1 MTTEQ
6 HNILLIIVDCLRAD
20 YVYEPGQAYI
30 PSLTSL
36 RAEGFSFLNTISVT
50 STTTPSLTSLLTGL
64 YPFEHGARS
73 LSGYTAKTGTVT
85 FPEILREAG
94 YHTYAEVTGP
104 LVEQMGFAQFFEHYI
119 YREPASTIHAEWG
132 EELLE
137 RFKRR
142 YQTPWFVLL
151 HIWSL
156 HKPRVVIEECSNS
169 RFGRTPYARAL
180 SSIDHYLGKLIP
192 WLGDDTLVAITGD
205 HGEQFAKSGL
215 DALYRR
221 VGRRVYRTLRRRKLT
236 NLHFAKGMRR
246 FHEGHGYGV
255 YDVLVK
261 VPLIFRHPGIV
272 PPGESHCQIRLID
285 LFPTIL
291 DLVGVEHGLH
301 VTGASTR
308 SMMEGREATHRDAYL
323 EAVGHMIPNPEEWLA
338 GIRVDNKYKYIFAPF
353 QEDFEEELYDL
364 EVDPSEK
371 RNIARQRQDVV
382 SVLRAKIEALQTME
396 GQGEEIDEEDQQEV
410 VDRLRALGYV
420 D

>member
-1 MTTEQ
+1 MATERY
-6 HNILLIIVDCLRAD
+6 NILLIIVDCLRAD
-20 YVYEPGQAYI
+20 YVYEQGKAYI
-30 PSLTSL
+30 PTLASLQT
-36 RAEGFSFLNTISVT
+36 EGFSFFNTISVT
-50 STTTPSLTSLLTGL
+50 STTTPSFTSLLTGL

-73 LSGYTAKTGTVT
+73 LSGYTAKAGIVT

-132 EELLE
+132 QELLE
-137 RFKRR
+137 RFDGY

-156 HKPRVVIEECSNS
+156 HTPRVVIEECSS
-169 RFGRTPYARAL
+169 TRFGRTPYARAL
-180 SSIDHYLGKLIP
+180 SSIDHYLGRLIP
-192 WLGDDTLVAITGD
+192 RLGDDTLVVVTGD
-205 HGEQFAKSGL
+205 HGEQFAVSAL

-221 VGRRVYRTLRRRKLT
+221 VGRRIYRTLRRRKLT

-246 FHEGHGYGV
+246 FHEGHGYSV

-261 VPLIFRHPGIV
+261 VPLILRHPTVV
-272 PPGESHCQIRLID
+272 PRGESHCQIRLID

-291 DLVGVEHGLH
+291 DLAGVQHSLH
-301 VTGASTR
+301 ATGSSAR
-308 SMMEGREATHRDAYL
+308 SIMEDRETTHRDAYL

-338 GIRVDNKYKYIFAPF
+338 GIRVDNKHKYIFAPF
-353 QEDFEEELYDL
+353 REDFVEELYDL

-371 RNIARQRQDVV
+371 RNIARQRQAVV
-382 SVLRAKIEALQTME
+382 SILRAKIEALQTMG

-410 VDRLRALGYV
+410 VDRLRALGYI